1 MQYEQESWWVAYEY
15 SNYTDT
21 EIDTQLA
28 QAETYLDGHVKRLR
42 FEKLKR
48 QEGYDNF
55 AK

>member
-1 MQYEQESWWVAYEY
+1 MDYEQETWWVAWEY
-15 SNYTDT
+15 ANYTDT
-21 EIDTQLA
+21 EIDAQLA
-28 QAETYLDGHVKRLR
+28 HADCYLDGHIKRLR